1 MRFHKGRRSQAGNI
15 EIFANEK
22 QDAISKTLKAYTLGL
37 VNANTLRS
45 QLRENQVQIDPQ
57 LDKLIRK
64 HESGDF
70 VSYVDLGKQ
79 VYRQL
84 NG

>member
-1 MRFHKGRRSQAGNI
+1 MGPAGQSIND
-15 EIFANEK
+15 K
-22 QDAISKTLKAYTLGL
+22 QETISKTLQAYTSGQT
-37 VNANTLRS
+37 NSNTLRS
-45 QLRENQVQIDPQ
+45 QLRDFKVDIDPQ

-84 NG
+84 NR